1 MAITLLHAYFSF
13 EMQHAWAATRFTHLS
28 RFITNDTLRISWFDL
43 FPMSGKEHF
52 PDIRMSGT
60 QLLKYQRTGLRTFV
74 TVLLIIG
81 TAFAFFATLF
91 TGASNPG
98 VLYPRSPQNP
108 STYNYSKP
116 VILSHCAALKTT
128 PRPPQDF
135 LSREESDRF
144 EPGTNATLI
153 RNCVIFTGKDNGTE
167 VIHGDILLDK
177 GVIKGL
183 GKISGRVIDD
193 TPNLTIIDAKHA
205 WVTPGLIDLHSHLG
219 VLSAPITA
227 GAISCLG
234 LKLDET

>member
-1 MAITLLHAYFSF
+1 
-13 EMQHAWAATRFTHLS
+13 
-28 RFITNDTLRISWFDL
+28 
-43 FPMSGKEHF
+43 MSGKESF
-52 PDIRMSGT
+52 PDTRMSGT
-60 QLLKYQRTGLRTFV
+60 QLLNYQRTSLQTFV

-81 TAFAFFATLF
+81 TASAFFATLF
-91 TGASNPG
+91 TETSNPG
-98 VLYPRSPQNP
+98 VLFPRSSQNP
-108 STYNYSKP
+108 PIYNYSRP
-116 VILSHCAALKTT
+116 VILSHCAALKIT
-128 PRPPQDF
+128 PSPPQDF
-135 LSREESDRF
+135 HSREESDRF

-193 TPNLTIIDAKHA
+193 TPNLTIIDARHA

-227 GAISCLG
+227 GAIFLFRIH
-234 LKLDET
+234 LDET

>member
-1 MAITLLHAYFSF
+1 
-13 EMQHAWAATRFTHLS
+13 
-28 RFITNDTLRISWFDL
+28 
-43 FPMSGKEHF
+43 MSGKELF
-52 PDIRMSGT
+52 PDTHMSGT
-60 QLLKYQRTGLRTFV
+60 RLNYQRTSVQTFV
-74 TVLLIIG
+74 AVLLIIG

-91 TGASNPG
+91 TETSNPG
-98 VLYPRSPQNP
+98 VLYPRLSQNAP
-108 STYNYSKP
+108 TYNYSKP
-116 VILSHCAALKTT
+116 VILSQCAALKNT
-128 PRPPQDF
+128 PSPPRNF
-135 LSREESDRF
+135 HSREESDRF

-193 TPNLTIIDAKHA
+193 TPNLTIIDANHA

-227 GAISCLG
+227 GAFCLG
-234 LKLDET
+234 LVFGWSLTR

>member
-1 MAITLLHAYFSF
+1 
-13 EMQHAWAATRFTHLS
+13 
-28 RFITNDTLRISWFDL
+28 
-43 FPMSGKEHF
+43 MSGKERF
-52 PDIRMSGT
+52 PDIR
-60 QLLKYQRTGLRTFV
+60 LLNYQHTSFQTFV

-81 TAFAFFATLF
+81 TAFAFFATLY
-91 TGASNPG
+91 TETSNSS
-98 VLYPRSPQNP
+98 VLYHRSSQNP
-108 STYNYSKP
+108 PTYNYSKP
-116 VILSHCAALKTT
+116 VILSHCAALKII
-128 PRPPQDF
+128 PSPPQDF
-135 LSREESDRF
+135 HSREESDRF

-193 TPNLTIIDAKHA
+193 TPNLTIIDANYA

-227 GAISCLG
+227 GTIFCLG
-234 LKLDET
+234 LIFG

>member
-1 MAITLLHAYFSF
+1 MAIDHIAYACFSF
-13 EMQHAWAATRFTHLS
+13 EIQHPWATTRFTHLS
-28 RFITNDTLRISWFDL
+28 GFNTNDTSGLQVSWFDL

-52 PDIRMSGT
+52 PDTRMPGT
-60 QLLKYQRTGLRTFV
+60 RLLIHQRPSLQTFAI
-74 TVLLIIG
+74 VLLVIG
-81 TAFAFFATLF
+81 TAFFATVF
-91 TGASNPG
+91 TETSNPR
-98 VLYPRSPQNP
+98 VLYPRSSQNP
-108 STYNYSKP
+108 PTYNYSTP
-116 VILSHCAALKTT
+116 VILSHCAALKIT
-128 PRPPQDF
+128 PSPPQDF
-135 LSREESDRF
+135 HSREESDRF

-193 TPNLTIIDAKHA
+193 TPNLTIINANHA

-227 GAISCLG
+227 GAILCLDLIFG
-234 LKLDET
+234 